1 MNPGFRLVRLEVR
14 NWGTFDERVQVLD
27 LAGST
32 ALLIGEN
39 GSGKSTLVDALLTL
53 LVPRNKRNYN
63 LSAGGNKK
71 RERDEYTY
79 VLGAYG
85 SENTDE
91 RAKPK
96 FLRKPGASPAIL
108 LAYFRNE
115 ATGACLTITQ
125 LLWVQGEDVKKLLLT
140 ARSEKSIAGDFQDL
154 QEAHTWK
161 KALERRGFDVDT
173 KFSTYAEKIVRY
185 LGMESTTTL
194 SLFSQTVAIKE
205 ITHVSGFIREHML
218 ERLDSRE
225 LVERL
230 ERHYD
235 DLTQCHDAIQRA
247 QAKLDALR
255 PIAEKARELR
265 NLEGELAHGQ
275 QFQQAL
281 PALVAVALS
290 GLLTESINFSEGQLT
305 VLEQE
310 LQAAAKA
317 LDELTVNAASLK
329 QALESDDVGR
339 QLEKLRSDIE
349 AANTE
354 LGRRTLVWEQY
365 REVLRQLGVVEA
377 EPQATRFADLVAWG
391 QTEHEKQEL
400 VISDAAGKAAA
411 ANQRLEQVGTDVA
424 RIEAELG
431 SLRSRVDLIPE
442 DKRRLRQ
449 LIATATGVPV
459 TELPFAGELIDVREE
474 YSRDWRGALERL
486 LRGFGLSMLVPESYY
501 SQVNGFINNNNLRSR
516 ITYHRVPLGIGS
528 IGRGADSGRV
538 IEKLV
543 LKEEHPLAGWVAAEL
558 RAQYNHR
565 CCDTVQEFERVSGF
579 AVTKRGLI
587 RGGGTLH
594 IKDDSRDLD
603 DPVFHILGWS
613 NLDKIRRLETQLEE
627 LNGQSEEEVAERDRQ
642 NGRRKSAQDR
652 LKVTSHLASFR
663 AFDELDWISSAQRKE
678 SLEQQREELQLSADH
693 LRDLQ
698 TQLEQVKTAITE
710 TEQKKTELL
719 ERRGALISTRDS
731 HAQQREDCEDIIL
744 SYSGEP
750 LVSFE
755 EDFRGMI
762 AKQPQGLTTV
772 TAGKLEVA
780 LTVANNATISD
791 LQRRSGD
798 VRVSVTRLMERFLN
812 DFPEHRIDL
821 TSEIVQLPEFM
832 KLQQGIELDDLPRHE
847 ANFRDLMNRDV
858 LTHVVSFQD
867 ALENHRDEM
876 KTNIAHL
883 NLTLKTIPYTT
894 RTYISIRTMDT
905 SDHEIQDFRSRLK
918 ACLEYGV
925 NADRAG
931 RELSFRRISDLISR
945 IREKPEWAT
954 KVSDTRNWL
963 RFAVEEKRH
972 DDNVTE
978 NYYDDTAGGS
988 GGQKAKLAFTILA
1001 SAIAY
1006 QYRIAKDPKNKH
1018 SFRFV
1023 VIDEM
1028 FARTD
1033 ETNSRYA
1040 LQLFANFHLQLL
1052 IVCPFDARARVVEP
1066 FVSSYHIA
1074 VNPTTQSS
1082 SVRTITV
1089 EELNA
1094 TLINR
1099 PAQHAHA

>member
-1 MNPGFRLVRLEVR
+1 MNPGFRLFRLEVR
-14 NWGTFDERVQVLD
+14 NWGTFDERVHVLD

-79 VLGAYG
+79 ALGAYG
-85 SENTDE
+85 SESTDE

-96 FLRKPGASPAIL
+96 FLRTPGASPAIL
-108 LAYFRNE
+108 LGYFRNE
-115 ATGACLTITQ
+115 ATGACLTIAQ
-125 LLWVQGEDVKKLLLT
+125 LLWVQGEDVRKLFLT
-140 ARSEKSIAGDFQDL
+140 ARSEKSIARDFQDL
-154 QEAHTWK
+154 LDAHTWK

-194 SLFSQTVAIKE
+194 ALFSQTVAIKE

-230 ERHYD
+230 EHHYD

-255 PIAEKARELR
+255 PIAERAAELR
-265 NLEGELAHGQ
+265 TLEEDLARLQ
-275 QFQQAL
+275 RFQHAL

-290 GLLTESINFSEGQLT
+290 RLLTDAIASGEAQLSS
-305 VLEQE
+305 LERE
-310 LQAAAKA
+310 LDATTKI
-317 LDELTVNAASLK
+317 LDELSEQITSLK
-329 QALESDDVGR
+329 AALERDDVGR
-339 QLEKLRSDIE
+339 QLAKLHADI
-349 AANTE
+349 AAITTE
-354 LGRRTLVWEQY
+354 LNRRTLIWEQY
-365 REVLRQLGVVEA
+365 REILRQLRVVEL
-377 EPQATRFADLVAWG
+377 EPRPARFAELVAWG
-391 QTEHEKQEL
+391 QTEHETQEY

-411 ANQRLEQVGTDVA
+411 ADQRLQQIRAQMMG
-424 RIEAELG
+424 IEGELR
-431 SLRSRVDLIPE
+431 SLRLRVDLIPE
-442 DKRRLRQ
+442 EGRRLRQ
-449 LIATATGVPV
+449 VIATATGVPV
-459 TELPFAGELIDVREE
+459 FELPFAGELIDVRDDQ
-474 YSRDWRGALERL
+474 RDWRGAVERL
-486 LRGFGLSMLVPESYY
+486 LRGLGLSMLVPESYF
-501 SQVNGFINNNNLRSR
+501 SRVNGFINDNNLRGR
-516 ITYHRVPLGIGS
+516 IAYHRVAASVPPIVKGTD
-528 IGRGADSGRV
+528 AGRV
-538 IEKLV
+538 IEKLM
-543 LKEEHPLAGWVAAEL
+543 LKADHKLAGWIAAEL

-565 CCDTVQEFERVSGF
+565 CCETVEEFERVSGF
-579 AVTKRGLI
+579 ALTKTGLI

-594 IKDDSRDLD
+594 LKDDRRALD
-603 DPVFHILGWS
+603 DPAFHILGWS
-613 NLDKIRRLETQLEE
+613 NRDKIKRLEGQLSD
-627 LNGQSEEEVAERDRQ
+627 LNASAEEETAQRDLQIVRQ
-642 NGRRKSAQDR
+642 KGAQER
-652 LKVTSHLASFR
+652 LKLTSLLASFR
-663 AFDELDWISSAQRKE
+663 SFDELDWISSSVRKGQ
-678 SLEQQREELQLSADH
+678 LEQQRDELQRSADH
-693 LRDLQ
+693 LLELQ
-698 TQLEQVKTAITE
+698 TQLEEAQKAASE
-710 TEQKKTELL
+710 SEQKKIGFLG
-719 ERRGALISTRDS
+719 RRGALTSKKES
-731 HAQQREDCEDIIL
+731 HLSQRKACEDIIL
-744 SYSGEP
+744 AYSGEP
-750 LVSFE
+750 LVTFD
-755 EDFRGMI
+755 EDFAEAI
-762 AKQPQGLTTV
+762 AKQNQDFTI
-772 TAGKLEVA
+772 ASAAKLELS
-780 LTVANNATISD
+780 LTVANNATIETI
-791 LQRRSGD
+791 QKRTGD
-798 VRVSVTRLMERFLN
+798 IRGSVIRLMERFLN
-812 DFPEHRIDL
+812 DFSEHRLDL
-821 TSEIVQLPEFM
+821 TSELTQLSEFV
-832 KLQQGIELDDLPRHE
+832 KLQQAIELDDLPRHE

-883 NLTLKTIPYTT
+883 NRTLKVIPYTP

-905 SDHEIQDFRSRLK
+905 TDHGVQDFRSRLK
-918 ACLEYGV
+918 GCLEHGV

-945 IREKPEWAT
+945 IREKPEWAA

-963 RFAVEEKRH
+963 RFAVEEQRH
-972 DDNVTE
+972 EDNVTE

-1006 QYRIAKDPKNKH
+1006 QYRIAKDPKNKT

-1040 LQLFANFHLQLL
+1040 LQLFANFQLQLL

-1066 FVSSYHIA
+1066 FVSSYHIT
-1074 VNPTTQSS
+1074 VNPTTQAS

-1099 PAQHAHA
+1099 PVQHAHA